1 MNATEASA
9 VFRALGDPMR
19 LEVLQLL
26 GEADGASATALANRL
41 PITRQGVTKH
51 VTVLSNAGLVE
62 SESRGRAVIYR
73 VRPNVAAEAAEWLN
87 RAGAAWD
94 ARLDRLRQHLEG
106 SKD

>member
-1 MNATEASA
+1 MNATEASS

-26 GEADGASATALANRL
+26 GASDGASATALAQRL

-51 VTVLSNAGLVE
+51 VAVLSDAGLVE
-62 SESRGRAVIYR
+62 SEAQGRSVIYR
-73 VRPNVAAEAAEWLN
+73 VRPDVAAEAAAWLD

-106 SKD
+106 ARD